1 MTTLTPATPYH
12 RPALDE
18 TYSVVT
24 VLLLILGGFVVPVV
38 GWFAGVVMLW
48 AGDRWSIGD
57 KLLGTLIW
65 PAAVGLPLAAA
76 AAAGALKDGTAG
88 WTFWTG
94 TVVGAVMLLAA
105 LPWVFVRLLR
115 AARG

>member
-1 MTTLTPATPYH
+1 M
-12 RPALDE
+12 DE

-38 GWFAGVVMLW
+38 GWFAGVVMPW

-65 PAAVGLPLAAA
+65 PAAVRLPLAAV
-76 AAAGALKDGTAG
+76 AAAGALSDGTAPPDG
-88 WTFWTG
+88 RSG
-94 TVVGAVMLLAA
+94 PAPSSA
-105 LPWVFVRLLR
+105 PS
-115 AARG
+115 